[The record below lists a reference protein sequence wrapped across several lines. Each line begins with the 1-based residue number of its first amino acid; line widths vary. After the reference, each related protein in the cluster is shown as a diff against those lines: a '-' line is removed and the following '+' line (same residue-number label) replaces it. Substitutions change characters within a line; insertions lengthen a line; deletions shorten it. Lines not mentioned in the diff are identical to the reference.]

1 MSFNQ
6 AYSELLA
13 ILPASLKR
21 EAWVRLTTRKRKPLS
36 ISEVSGIN
44 PEVESFLQHEAQRY
58 QKNLLHHRRMRR
70 IKDWSTLTVNQ
81 THMAESKE
89 MQNAIDGE
97 LPLLQKRL
105 LEHNRVTFGQLMQ
118 DMTKT
123 HEKQIEANRESRLA
137 IEDLKM
143 KVREAE
149 TILAYLASHRSAA
162 IP

>member
-1 MSFNQ
+1 
-6 AYSELLA
+6 
-13 ILPASLKR
+13 
-21 EAWVRLTTRKRKPLS
+21 
-36 ISEVSGIN
+36 
-44 PEVESFLQHEAQRY
+44 
-58 QKNLLHHRRMRR
+58 MRR

-97 LPLLQKRL
+97 LALLQKRL

-123 HEKQIEANRESRLA
+123 HEKQIEANRESRLE

-143 KVREAE
+143 KLREAK
-149 TILAYLASHRSAA
+149 TILAYLKSPTNSTSGAR
-162 IP
+162 PNLT